1 MTRLKKYYIEVILL
15 SGLVLTGFFF
25 RLQGI
30 GSNHSFWADE
40 ALVSSFS
47 RDIVQAKTSLIEG
60 VLAVGYQRFQTLT
73 VTASFMIFGISEW
86 SARLPSVIWGSV
98 GIIFAYLVAKKY
110 SNKWAGFLS
119 AFVYTF
125 LQLNLAHATQAKPY
139 AAIETLF
146 LMAIYFAGTSTVS
159 AAVIAII
166 ATLYNYI
173 GIIAFIPVI
182 VHILPRLK
190 SIRFTP
196 LILGSSIVG
205 IFLVGWFLNIN
216 TMFGLILHP
225 QYNWTTYLRDLF
237 WRQFGFIS
245 LPAIFG
251 LFMIKDKK
259 AFWGIL
265 IGIVVLIIS
274 WNFIFY
280 SRNLRYLMP
289 IFGILITLFGI
300 FWGRVGEA
308 LFRKPAIVC
317 LSVMALLFAG
327 GYKIVRKP
335 AIYYTPNADFLADV
349 QNADYK
355 TFFKL
360 TYEKFPAFDSYP
372 VFSNLI
378 DSFTW
383 YAHKN
388 PTTLFKIGNLQPY
401 TEHLSGIMVYPD
413 LKYFLVEMKKY
424 PQGFVMVEDWQSILP
439 EDVKEYVKKN
449 LKLELRVESLSVAP
463 QEKWPLEL
471 YSWGFDKK

>member
-1 MTRLKKYYIEVILL
+1 MTRVKINITEVVTIACLVII
-15 SGLVLTGFFF
+15 GLVF
-25 RLQGI
+25 RLKGI
-30 GSNHSFWADE
+30 SLNHSFWADE

-47 RDIVQAKTSLIEG
+47 RDIVQAKTGLIEG
-60 VLAVGYQRFQTLT
+60 VLAVGYQRLQTLT
-73 VTASFMIFGISEW
+73 VTASFIIFGISEW

-119 AFVYTF
+119 AFVYAL

-146 LMAIYFAGTSTVS
+146 LMAIYYAETSMVS
-159 AAVIAII
+159 AVVIAII

-173 GIIAFIPVI
+173 GIIAFIPI
-182 VHILPRLK
+182 IAQILPRLK
-190 SIRFTP
+190 SVRFTP
-196 LILGSSIVG
+196 LILVSSFVG
-205 IFLVGWFLNIN
+205 IFLIGWLLNIN
-216 TMFGLILHP
+216 TMFGLILYP
-225 QYNWTTYLRDLF
+225 QYNWTTYLRELF

-251 LFMIKDKK
+251 LFLIKDKK

-265 IGIVVLIIS
+265 IGIIALLVS

-289 IFGILITLFGI
+289 IFGLLPVLFGI

-335 AIYYTPNADFLADV
+335 AVYYTPNADFFADV

-388 PTTLFKIGNLQPY
+388 PTTLFKIGSLPPY
-401 TEHLSGIMVYPD
+401 TELLSGIVVYPD

-424 PQGFVMVEDWQSILP
+424 PQGFVVVEDWQSILP
-439 EDVKEYVKKN
+439 EDIKEYVKKN

-471 YSWGFDKK
+471 YTWGFE